1 MMDDLSAAVP
11 TSLPSSASMPH
22 AMVYVRDSD
31 SEGLIRQALSDLG
44 VSDAAFRAGG
54 MAKAIADLSA
64 GPSPRLLIVDVSDL
78 ADPTE
83 PMAQL
88 IGLCHPSTGVVVI
101 GQSNDIRLYRA
112 LKDAGAAEYFFKP
125 LVTALVS
132 RACGAIL
139 NNEQEPTQGQG
150 QPSPRTGRLILVMGA
165 RGGVGVTSIA
175 VRTAWRLSMHPPR
188 QVVLV
193 DLDLQCGDAVLQLDA
208 TPNHALR
215 EALDRAD
222 RVDDLFLERG
232 IIHITDRLDL
242 FAALEPLDQ
251 DPTFTEDALLSLL
264 DTLRRRYRYVVVD
277 IPTHRAVAL
286 KRVFHLPSLIMLV
299 SDAGLAS
306 AREVA
311 RLRQLLGP
319 NSPERTVMHILN
331 KKGAAGALTLE
342 DFTRGAGQA
351 PDVII
356 PWSREIAV
364 AANLG
369 VKIKPDCPALDHALG
384 PVFARVAGEGAESSH
399 KLFSKWLG

>member
-1 MMDDLSAAVP
+1 MEDLSAP
-11 TSLPSSASMPH
+11 ISTSLPSSTTGPQ

-44 VSDAAFRAGG
+44 VSDAAFRTGG
-54 MAKAIADLSA
+54 VTKAIADLSA
-64 GPSPRLLIVDVSDL
+64 GPSPHLLIVDISDMS
-78 ADPTE
+78 DPTG
-83 PMAQL
+83 PVAQL
-88 IGLCHPSTGVVVI
+88 ISLCHPSTGVVVI

-132 RACGAIL
+132 HTCGAIL
-139 NNEQEPTQGQG
+139 SNEQDPTQGLG
-150 QPSPRTGRLILVMGA
+150 QPSARTGRLILVVGA
-165 RGGVGVTSIA
+165 RGGVGATSIA
-175 VRTAWRLSMHPPR
+175 VRTAWRLSTQPPR

-193 DLDLQCGDAVLQLDA
+193 DLDLQFGDAALHLDA

-215 EALDRAD
+215 EALDRAE

-242 FAALEPLDQ
+242 FAALEPLEEDL
-251 DPTFTEDALLSLL
+251 PFKEDAVLSLL

-277 IPTHRAVAL
+277 LQPHRAAAL
-286 KRVFHLPSLIMLV
+286 KHVLHLPSLIMLV

-311 RLRQLLGP
+311 RMRQLLGP
-319 NSPERTVMHILN
+319 NTPERTVMHILN
-331 KKGAAGALTLE
+331 KRGAPGALPLE

-364 AANLG
+364 ATNLG
-369 VKIKPDCPALDHALG
+369 VKIRPDCPALDHALG
-384 PVFARVAGEGAESSH
+384 PVFARVAGERTEPLR
-399 KLFSKWLG
+399 KLFSGWLG